1 LTKVLSHNLSVLE
14 AAGLVRIEKG
24 YEWKRPR
31 TRVQIT
37 PAGRKALQAE
47 IANLKRL
54 IEQLDAP
61 LV

>member
-1 LTKVLSHNLSVLE
+1 
-14 AAGLVRIEKG
+14 
-24 YEWKRPR
+24 
-31 TRVQIT
+31 VQIT